1 MINLIFYIFI
11 FYMIYKSV
19 KSGLGSAY
27 SLLNRVFIVQQF
39 SNISNVYS
47 TSSLSII
54 RADNSGENYV
64 FGVKKDG
71 SLFTVKD
78 IEKIY
83 AIAQGL
89 HVHTV
94 VIAVKNPITTTN
106 SIYRKIREYNIDV
119 WDAKKLTALASEQSS
134 ANSSHNYS
142 VLRTSDTS
150 DDTCKIDTDSF
161 DPIQEESLKPHS
173 LFSGLFEKPDRL

>member
-1 MINLIFYIFI
+1 MFNLIVYAIVFYI
-11 FYMIYKSV
+11 IYKSV
-19 KSGLGSAY
+19 KGTMSSTY
-27 SLLNRVFIVQQF
+27 SLLNRVFLVQQF

-71 SLFTVKD
+71 TLFTVRD

-89 HVHTV
+89 HVHTI
-94 VIAVKNPITTTN
+94 VIAVKTPITTTN

-119 WDAKKLTALASEQSS
+119 WDAQKLAALASEQSS
-134 ANSSHNYS
+134 ANSSHKYS

-150 DDTCKIDTDSF
+150 DDTCKIDTNSF
-161 DPIQEESLKPHS
+161 DPIQEETLKPHS
-173 LFSGLFEKPDRL
+173 LFSGLFDKPDHL